1 MVDHS
6 SRIKISAG
14 QISWHE
20 AGDARHPVVIFLHGS
35 WDDSNQWDELI
46 QPLSKKFHC
55 FAIDLLGFGNSV
67 ATEIPNSI
75 DVEVEC
81 LHEFLTVLK
90 LRPIYFVGHSLGG
103 WVAVS
108 YTLKYPEFVQGVV
121 TISPEGFATNWQQ
134 YGQFTQWL
142 LARPRLFNFWL
153 KGLGVITAIADGSDP
168 LVKKQAYWK
177 FFQRF
182 PTTCRL
188 LFQRPIEDIQRELV
202 ANRLLQFRRPFLVLQ
217 SDTDDL
223 SIIEQSKS
231 YAKAVRNSEYKA
243 IKDTESMPE
252 QECLLQIMQ
261 EIQDFIDR
269 VQVKIDREETE
280 LW

>member
-14 QISWHE
+14 QLSWHE

-35 WDDSNQWDELI
+35 WDDSNQWDEVI

-121 TISPEGFATNWQQ
+121 TISPEGFSTNWQQ

-142 LARPRLFNFWL
+142 LAHPRLFKFWL
-153 KGLGVITAIADGSDP
+153 NGLSVITSISDGANP
-168 LVKKQAYWK
+168 LVKKQDYWK
-177 FFQRF
+177 IFQRF

-188 LFQRPIEDIQRELV
+188 LFQRPIAEIQRDLV

-217 SDTDDL
+217 SDADDA
-223 SIIEQSKS
+223 SIIAQSQA
-231 YAKAVRNSEYKA
+231 YAKAVRKSEYKV
-243 IKDTESMPE
+243 IKDTDSVKLPESI
-252 QECLLQIMQ
+252 LQITQ
-261 EIQDFIDR
+261 EIHTFFDR
-269 VQVKIDREETE
+269 VQVQIDREETE

>member
-1 MVDHS
+1 MVDHN

-14 QISWHE
+14 QLSWHE
-20 AGDARHPVVIFLHGS
+20 AGDAHHPVVIFLHGS
-35 WDDSNQWDELI
+35 WDDSNQWDEI
-46 QPLSKKFHC
+46 IKPLSKKFHC

-67 ATEIPNSI
+67 ATEMPDSI

-81 LHEFLTVLK
+81 LHEFLTTLK
-90 LRPIYFVGHSLGG
+90 LRPIYLVGHSLGG

-121 TISPEGFATNWQQ
+121 AISPEGFSINWQQ

-142 LARPRLFNFWL
+142 LAHPRLFKFWL
-153 KGLGVITAIADGSDP
+153 NGLDMIASISDGANP
-168 LVKKQAYWK
+168 LVKKQDYWS
-177 FFQRF
+177 FFQKF

-188 LFQRPIEDIQRELV
+188 LFQRPIADIQRDLV

-217 SDTDDL
+217 SDADDA
-223 SIIEQSKS
+223 SIIAQSQA
-231 YAKAVRNSEYKA
+231 YAKAVRKSEYKV
-243 IKDTESMPE
+243 IKDTGEVTLPES
-252 QECLLQIMQ
+252 LLQITQ
-261 EIQDFIDR
+261 EIHSFFDR
-269 VQVKIDREETE
+269 VQIQIDREETE

>member
-14 QISWHE
+14 QLSWHE

-35 WDDSNQWDELI
+35 WDDSNQWDEI
-46 QPLSKKFHC
+46 IKPLSKKFHC
-55 FAIDLLGFGNSV
+55 FAIDLPGFGNSV
-67 ATEIPNSI
+67 ATEMPNSI

-103 WVAVS
+103 WVAIS

-121 TISPEGFATNWQQ
+121 TISPEGFSTNWQQ

-142 LARPRLFNFWL
+142 LARPRLFKFWL
-153 KGLGVITAIADGSDP
+153 NGLSMITSISDGDNP
-168 LVKKQAYWK
+168 LVKKQDYWN
-177 FFQRF
+177 FFQKF

-188 LFQRPIEDIQRELV
+188 LFQRPIADIQRDLV

-217 SDTDDL
+217 SDADDA
-223 SIIEQSKS
+223 SIIAQSQA
-231 YAKAVRNSEYKA
+231 YAKAVRKSEYKV
-243 IKDTESMPE
+243 IKDTGSVTLPES
-252 QECLLQIMQ
+252 LLQITK
-261 EIQDFIDR
+261 EIHAFFDR
-269 VQVKIDREETE
+269 VQVQIDREETE

>member
-14 QISWHE
+14 QLSWHE
-20 AGDARHPVVIFLHGS
+20 AGDTCHPVVIFLHGS
-35 WDDSNQWDELI
+35 WEDSHQWDEMI
-46 QPLSKKFHC
+46 QLLSKKFHC

-75 DVEVEC
+75 DVEVES
-81 LHEFLTVLK
+81 LHEFLTTLK
-90 LRPIYFVGHSLGG
+90 LRPIYLVGHSLGG

-121 TISPEGFATNWQQ
+121 AISPEGFATNWQQ
-134 YGQFTQWL
+134 YGRFTQWL
-142 LARPRLFNFWL
+142 LARPRLFKFWL
-153 KGLGVITAIADGSDP
+153 NGLNVITSISDGANP
-168 LVKKQAYWK
+168 LVTKQDYWN

-188 LFQRPIEDIQRELV
+188 LFQRPIADIQQELV
-202 ANRLLQFRRPFLVLQ
+202 ANRLLQFRRPLLVLQ
-217 SDTDDL
+217 SDADDS
-223 SIIEQSKS
+223 SIIEQSQT
-231 YAKAVRNSEYKA
+231 YAKAVRKSEYKL
-243 IKDTESMPE
+243 IKDSESISGSE
-252 QECLLQIMQ
+252 SLTQITQ
-261 EIQDFIDR
+261 EIQSFLDR
-269 VQVKIDREETE
+269 VQVQIDREEVD

>member
-14 QISWHE
+14 QLSWHE

-35 WDDSNQWDELI
+35 WDDSNQWDEI
-46 QPLSKKFHC
+46 IKPLSKKFHC

-67 ATEIPNSI
+67 ATEMPNSI

-121 TISPEGFATNWQQ
+121 TISPEGFSTNWQQ

-142 LARPRLFNFWL
+142 LARPRLFKFWL
-153 KGLGVITAIADGSDP
+153 NGLSMITSISDGANP
-168 LVKKQAYWK
+168 LVKKQDYWN
-177 FFQRF
+177 FFQKF

-188 LFQRPIEDIQRELV
+188 LFQRPIADIQRDLV

-217 SDTDDL
+217 SDADDA
-223 SIIEQSKS
+223 SIIAQSQA
-231 YAKAVRNSEYKA
+231 YAKAVRKSEYKV
-243 IKDTESMPE
+243 IKDTGSVTLSES
-252 QECLLQIMQ
+252 LFQITQ
-261 EIQDFIDR
+261 EIHAFFDR
-269 VQVKIDREETE
+269 VQVQIDREETE

>member
-14 QISWHE
+14 QLSWHE

-35 WDDSNQWDELI
+35 WDDSNQWDEII
-46 QPLSKKFHC
+46 QLLSKKFHC

-81 LHEFLTVLK
+81 LHEFVTVLK

-121 TISPEGFATNWQQ
+121 TISPEGFSTNWQQ

-153 KGLGVITAIADGSDP
+153 KGLGVITSIADESDP

-188 LFQRPIEDIQRELV
+188 LFQRPIEAIHRDLV

-217 SDTDDL
+217 NDSDDS
-223 SIIEQSKS
+223 SIINHSQA
-231 YAKAVRNSEYKA
+231 YAKAVRNSEYKV
-243 IKDTESMPE
+243 IKDAGLMTD
-252 QECLLQIMQ
+252 QEFLLQITQ
-261 EIQDFIDR
+261 EIHSFLDR
-269 VQVKIDREETE
+269 VQVKIDREEVD

>member
-14 QISWHE
+14 QLSWHE

-35 WDDSNQWDELI
+35 WDDSNQWDEI
-46 QPLSKKFHC
+46 IKPLSKKFHC

-67 ATEIPNSI
+67 ATEMPNSI

-103 WVAVS
+103 WVAIS

-121 TISPEGFATNWQQ
+121 TISPEGFSTNWQQ

-142 LARPRLFNFWL
+142 LARPRLFKFWL
-153 KGLGVITAIADGSDP
+153 NGLSMITSISDGDNP
-168 LVKKQAYWK
+168 LVKKQDYWN
-177 FFQRF
+177 FFQKF

-188 LFQRPIEDIQRELV
+188 LFQRPIADIQRDLV

-217 SDTDDL
+217 SDADDA
-223 SIIEQSKS
+223 SIIAQSQA
-231 YAKAVRNSEYKA
+231 YAKAVRKSEYKV
-243 IKDTESMPE
+243 IKDTGSVTLPES
-252 QECLLQIMQ
+252 LLQITK
-261 EIQDFIDR
+261 EIHAFFDR
-269 VQVKIDREETE
+269 VQVQIDREETE